1 MGSPSLTG
9 VPAPKKQNAST
20 TGYTVKAWVGATS
33 RMALGAGKRRAVS
46 VTPTARERDG
56 RDAS

>member
-20 TGYTVKAWVGATS
+20 TGYTVKALGRSNFKNGA
-33 RMALGAGKRRAVS
+33 RLGETLRSECDTHG
-46 VTPTARERDG
+46 T
-56 RDAS
+56 